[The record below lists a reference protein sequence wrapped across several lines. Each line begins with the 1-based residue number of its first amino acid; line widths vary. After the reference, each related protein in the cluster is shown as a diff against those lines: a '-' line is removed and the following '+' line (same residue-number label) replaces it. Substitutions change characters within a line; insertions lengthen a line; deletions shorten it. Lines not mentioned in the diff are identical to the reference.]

1 MKSAVKNNEN
11 LIYTYSYF
19 LIYAKKRDC
28 LGANHQSNLD
38 FGNFHN
44 DTCSSEKQGCD
55 MNKKGYEITSV
66 AVAAIAAVIAL
77 VVFLFIFPEFG
88 EKLYAAGSKGE
99 CEWSVLVSALT
110 RTPGLGFENIPVECR
125 AKYKNVTMADLQANY
140 PSAEKMMQ
148 FYKTKGQ
155 NYAAISNLFSDPVN
169 PLMRAEWSMNKI
181 VADEMVECWDKVWHG
196 EMPLFDSWYR
206 LIDYQNVVLDPATV
220 ANATQQNI
228 SVTPGAMTSLD
239 YLKVWNLKFQRPPVF
254 CIVCT
259 RLKLTD
265 DVKSQFAAK
274 PDIKSLTL
282 WMQFNAVP
290 GTSES
295 YYLYTLPDWLKPFQQ
310 NYGYNVNQPIA
321 VVYSRINMHKIA
333 TVTSPIVTFLG
344 LGSSAD
350 AQDKADKIVV
360 VPYDS
365 VILPFN
371 KNGANCD
378 YVLD

>member
-1 MKSAVKNNEN
+1 
-11 LIYTYSYF
+11 
-19 LIYAKKRDC
+19 
-28 LGANHQSNLD
+28 
-38 FGNFHN
+38 
-44 DTCSSEKQGCD
+44 

-77 VVFLFIFPEFG
+77 VVFLFIVPEFG
-88 EKLYAAGSKGE
+88 EKLYAAGSKGG

-125 AKYKNVTMADLQANY
+125 AKYKNVTLGDLQANY

-155 NYAAISNLFSDPVN
+155 NYAAISNLFSNPTD

-196 EMPLFDSWYR
+196 EMPLFDVWYR
-206 LIDYQNVVLDPATV
+206 LIDYKKDVIDGL
-220 ANATQQNI
+220 NATDLAMAKTNGWLKQD
-228 SVTPGAMTSLD
+228 MTSLD
-239 YLKVWNLKFQRPPVF
+239 YLKVWNLRFQRPPVF

-259 RLKLTD
+259 RLKLSD
-265 DVKSQFAAK
+265 DAKSQFAAK
-274 PDIKSLTL
+274 PSINSLTT
-282 WMQFNAVP
+282 WMQFNPVP

-295 YYLYTLPDWLKPFQQ
+295 YYSYTLPDWLKNKPQQ
-310 NYGYNVNQPIA
+310 PYYYNVNQPIA
-321 VVYSRINMHKIA
+321 VLYSRINMHKAA
-333 TVTSPIVTFLG
+333 TASSIITGPILTFLG

-365 VILPFN
+365 VILPFG
-371 KNGANCD
+371 KGANCD